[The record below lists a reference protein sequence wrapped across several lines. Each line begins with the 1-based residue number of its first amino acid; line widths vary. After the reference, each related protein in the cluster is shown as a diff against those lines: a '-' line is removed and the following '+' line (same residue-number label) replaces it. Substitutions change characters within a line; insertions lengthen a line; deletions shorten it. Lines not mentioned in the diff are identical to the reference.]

1 MKRSCLIFLLIF
13 ASGHIFAQ
21 QINYLPD
28 LDAFFKK
35 QIKLQTFLIN
45 QFIDRFNFDEI
56 IEIDK
61 SVEINRSSNI
71 LFLLNRTDSN
81 LLKNK
86 DVLDFIKIIDKAPKE
101 NKLSYLHSNY
111 SVTVNCKFLY
121 NQLPVVIKL
130 KLILTGN
137 EKKGYD
143 WKIEDVESALFHKT
157 KPNLGRYLNPLDN
170 EVNFLELQSVLENK
184 QEIYSFYL
192 NAKEKEYNAV
202 SSFNDYLQNG
212 DIVFQNIEKIQYK
225 FNNVAGYDI
234 YADYFMRNTMN
245 SGWLISF
252 IQKIK

>member
-86 DVLDFIKIIDKAPKE
+86 DVLDFIKIIL
-101 NKLSYLHSNY
+101 N
-111 SVTVNCKFLY
+111 
-121 NQLPVVIKL
+121 L
-130 KLILTGN
+130 KM
-137 EKKGYD
+137 E
-143 WKIEDVESALFHKT
+143 
-157 KPNLGRYLNPLDN
+157 RY
-170 EVNFLELQSVLENK
+170 
-184 QEIYSFYL
+184 I
-192 NAKEKEYNAV
+192 
-202 SSFNDYLQNG
+202 
-212 DIVFQNIEKIQYK
+212 
-225 FNNVAGYDI
+225 
-234 YADYFMRNTMN
+234 
-245 SGWLISF
+245 
-252 IQKIK
+252 